1 MADNSKPLV
10 TINIANIFKQLHDI
24 AIEQSKK
31 DLPKGYVIKNLA
43 FSDDKATEMKAGEYL
58 ITLAPE
64 DEMDKSLFLDDKLR
78 PAAENAL
85 KTYIKF
91 FVDKDVNPKEFS
103 EILVDTS
110 KGEDDKKKDS
120 KQDNANEKPQAK
132 PEEKKEKAT
141 GESLKTKQV
150 KNSLL
155 NILFEDYQYLNEEGE
170 GKPEDKP
177 EDAAGDKKDEKPED
191 KPDDEK
197 SKENKDGKEESSVKV
212 RGLSAK
218 YTCEIAGQKTGK
230 LAAAMKK
237 GAKSLFG
244 GIWNDLTQIK
254 ITGGVFGKDGLA
266 IGKVLDPDAW
276 KEATGRPDIDANTI
290 KSDIDTVFQKDYP
303 NNSVAVKVHKCS
315 GLMSLIKK
323 CGAKASSALVK
334 AMSEADLCIAITTQK
349 KDENYDSYN
358 EESIAEVIN
367 KSIGNYYKSII
378 THPLKFTVSKDDVY
392 KVENF
397 SEDGKRIDTPKDK
410 QTPNKP
416 AKESMSFLTYCA
428 LVNTGKILLEDA
440 EEPESADDKKQADE
454 SKPDESKIS
463 DVKDKFEKNVESAA
477 DASQVDINSIKSDYG
492 TVQDIKIKVKKLEP
506 VNAADIDKITGD
518 GTTAFFVDF
527 KLKDTVKD
535 SMIERYPS
543 MLKQLFESQ
552 YLLEENEIK
561 NTQQETFIKAINDT
575 AKQIKKDIELKDD
588 ISPTV
593 FNYSNDTNDE
603 EKSATGESLSRNLR
617 LLKFIY
623 KDNILNESHILL
635 EKADPIV
642 LKCFD
647 EIDRVGFE
655 NISKDIDKFRDA
667 WQENIVK
674 AKEKLPDELAKRSEN
689 SEGYLNY
696 LKKKYVKGA
705 DGTPFDK
712 NVISKL
718 RKATSTIQV
727 KNLFASYGSNNNETE
742 FNKDPAP
749 DKASETIP
757 EYYAAWQALKALP
770 SQKKI
775 KVTFYTSDE
784 DGKKKDEIDT
794 ITIVPGKSIDEISD
808 GDNKDTISSF
818 KDLVENDPPEGMRF
832 DGYEPPLDTKLT
844 DDTDVIAKYAK
855 KDAPVE
861 IEFYDVDPENPDD
874 ESKWKDIDIQELNPE
889 NPSDIEFPAEDKLGK
904 HEGWK
909 FEKWDP
915 TEEELKKN
923 PPKTATKVKATYS
936 KSTVTISLYDADP
949 ETGEKKDDP
958 IETYEIEKGTAPN
971 TGKGDDIISKANE
984 ELQKNVPDGFENK
997 GWQPD
1002 PSEKVEEDTVLVAK
1016 YSKKDVTHEVKFM
1029 APTDPDDPSTA
1040 EDIGEPQKVN
1050 DGESAEAPEPPE
1062 VEGWKF
1068 DKWDSDDW
1076 QNVKDDIVVLAEY
1089 KKPVTITFKV
1099 PTDPE
1104 KPDGEMEEV
1113 GDPITYEE
1121 GKPIEAP
1128 EPPEKEG
1135 YEFEKWDPN
1144 PDDLQPEESTDVIG
1158 TYKKADDIEITFK
1171 VPKDPENPDGDTEQV
1186 GDPIIYKDGEEIT
1199 PPEPPEKDGYEFE
1212 KWDPDPATLKPE
1224 ESTDVIGTYK
1234 KADEKSNGTLHEVY
1248 VVIDP
1253 YNLAQADKKN
1263 PESYYIYR
1271 PKDPSKLG
1279 DKKKDGSIDVEN
1291 GNYTLAQKDPIQKT
1305 DDDSFNDAI
1314 EKLIPKGYEKENPS
1328 SGFAYDGI
1336 EEVKKP
1342 KDGEPGI
1349 MVMKFKD
1356 TKEGAEG
1363 YDLYV
1368 YASKKI
1374 KYKNEKTVGRKEKK
1388 MQNGNAYST

>member
-1 MADNSKPLV
+1 MADKIDPLV
-10 TINIANIFKQLHDI
+10 EVNIANVFKQLHDT
-24 AIEQSKK
+24 ALKQAKP
-31 DLPKGYVIKNLA
+31 PKGFVIKNLA
-43 FSDDKATEMKAGEYL
+43 FTDDKATKMKAGEYL
-58 ITLAPE
+58 ITIAPE
-64 DEMDKSLFLDDKLR
+64 DEKDNTLFLDDKTR
-78 PAAENAL
+78 PTAEAALSKYVE
-85 KTYIKF
+85 F
-91 FVDKDVNPKEFS
+91 FVNKKLDPKEFA
-103 EILVDTS
+103 EIKVDVQDS
-110 KGEDDKKKDS
+110 GEDDKNK
-120 KQDNANEKPQAK
+120 
-132 PEEKKEKAT
+132 KKEQKNDKPNADNKKPS
-141 GESLKTKQV
+141 GESIRLKTTR
-150 KNSLL
+150 NSLL
-155 NILFEDYQYLNEEGE
+155 TNLFDDYSTDMLTEEGE
-170 GKPEDKP
+170 GSDEG
-177 EDAAGDKKDEKPED
+177 GDKKEEPKSDDKKED
-191 KPDDEK
+191 KKEPEK
-197 SKENKDGKEESSVKV
+197 DSAPKATTKV
-212 RGLSAK
+212 RGLSVK
-218 YTCEIAGQKTGK
+218 YKCELAGEKAGTLGK
-230 LAAAMKK
+230 ALKK
-237 GAKSLFG
+237 GAKSLLG

-290 KSDIDTVFQKDYP
+290 KSDIDTVMQKDYP
-303 NNSVAVKVHKCS
+303 NTTAAVKIHKCTS
-315 GLMSLIKK
+315 MMSLLNK
-323 CGAKASSALVK
+323 AKAKVPGELK
-334 AMSEADLCIAITTQK
+334 KMLSEAELCIGIKIQK
-349 KDENYDSYN
+349 DDENYKSFN
-358 EESIAEVIN
+358 EESIAEVLN
-367 KSIGNYYKSII
+367 KSIGNYYKSVL
-378 THPLKFTVSKDDVY
+378 THPLKFTISKDEVF
-392 KVENF
+392 KIENY
-397 SEDGKRIDTPKDK
+397 SDNNKEIGAPKDK
-410 QTPNKP
+410 QEPNKP
-416 AKESMSFLTYCA
+416 KKESMSFLAYCR
-428 LVNTGKILLEDA
+428 LQDLIVEDGEETKDDDIIKKVNEKLLNQVRKNIKTDVVVDAPTEKDVLYGTIKEVVDKVKWLKPENAQDISNIESEAGEHKNAFFIDLAVKGEDKLEDSNEEKPEDTN
-440 EEPESADDKKQADE
+440 EEPEEKSGEEGSEESSKEPGEEKLGLNADSINVKAKYAKLLNLLFENVIDEADG
-454 SKPDESKIS
+454 DI
-463 DVKDKFEKNVESAA
+463 
-477 DASQVDINSIKSDYG
+477 SQVLVDD
-492 TVQDIKIKVKKLEP
+492 L
-506 VNAADIDKITGD
+506 
-518 GTTAFFVDF
+518 TTA
-527 KLKDTVKD
+527 VKET
-535 SMIERYPS
+535 MT
-543 MLKQLFESQ
+543 QLSKKA
-552 YLLEENEIK
+552 EIP
-561 NTQQETFIKAINDT
+561 NDY
-575 AKQIKKDIELKDD
+575 KPI
-588 ISPTV
+588 V
-593 FNYSNDTNDE
+593 FNYYAENN
-603 EKSATGESLSRNLR
+603 KKNNNESR
-617 LLKFIY
+617 LLDFIY
-623 KDNILNESHILL
+623 NGKLLSESHILL

-667 WQENIVK
+667 WQENIIKVK
-674 AKEKLPDELAKRSEN
+674 KQLPDELAKRSEN

-757 EYYAAWQALKALP
+757 EYYAAWQALKTLP

-818 KDLVENDPPEGMRF
+818 KDLVENDPPEGCRF

-889 NPSDIEFPAEDKLGK
+889 NPSDIEFPKEDALGK

-984 ELQKNVPDGFENK
+984 QLQKNVPDGFENK

-1104 KPDGEMEEV
+1104 KLDGEMEEV

-1158 TYKKADDIEITFK
+1158 TYKKKDEEEPPKDEEKEDNKILHEVYVFIDIADLAKPKDAIMIDLYA
-1171 VPKDPENPDGDTEQV
+1171 PKDPSKADEKGPIDVGNGKYKKIDSIPVEKGKEFKDQLKGKEPDFT
-1186 GDPIIYKDGEEIT
+1186 
-1199 PPEPPEKDGYEFE
+1199 KDGYEF
-1212 KWDPDPATLKPE
+1212 KDWLPAK
-1224 ESTDVIGTYK
+1224 V
-1234 KADEKSNGTLHEVY
+1234 
-1248 VVIDP
+1248 
-1253 YNLAQADKKN
+1253 
-1263 PESYYIYR
+1263 
-1271 PKDPSKLG
+1271 
-1279 DKKKDGSIDVEN
+1279 KDGKQPKTIDDVVN
-1291 GNYTLAQKDPIQKT
+1291 AGGGPVVATYQKKG
-1305 DDDSFNDAI
+1305 
-1314 EKLIPKGYEKENPS
+1314 EKGEEK
-1328 SGFAYDGI
+1328 A
-1336 EEVKKP
+1336 
-1342 KDGEPGI
+1342 GEGH
-1349 MVMKFKD
+1349 
-1356 TKEGAEG
+1356 
-1363 YDLYV
+1363 DLYI

-1374 KYKNEKTVGRKEKK
+1374 KYKNEKSVGRKDKK
-1388 MQNGNAYST
+1388 MMNGNAYST

>member
-85 KTYIKF
+85 VTYIKF
-91 FVDKDVNPKEFS
+91 FVDKDVDPKEFS

-110 KGEDDKKKDS
+110 KGDGKKKDS

-177 EDAAGDKKDEKPED
+177 EDEAGDKKDKKPED

-218 YTCEIAGQKTGK
+218 YTCELAGQKKGK

-290 KSDIDTVFQKDYP
+290 KSDIDSVFDKDYK
-303 NNSVAVKVHKCS
+303 NNKVDVKIHKCS
-315 GLMSLIKK
+315 GLMTLIKR

-334 AMSEADLCIAITTQK
+334 AMSEADLCIAIKVQK
-349 KDENYDSYN
+349 EDENYNSYN

-378 THPLKFTVSKDDVY
+378 THPLKFTVKKDDIY

-397 SEDGKRIDTPKDK
+397 SEDSKPIGPSKDK

-440 EEPESADDKKQADE
+440 EEPESTDDKKQADE

-477 DASQVDINSIKSDYG
+477 DTSQVDINSIKSDYG

-535 SMIERYPS
+535 SIIERYPS

-575 AKQIKKDIELKDD
+575 AKQIKKDIELKDN

-603 EKSATGESLSRNLR
+603 EKSATGESLARNLR

-844 DDTDVIAKYAK
+844 DDTDIIAKYAK

-874 ESKWKDIDIQELNPE
+874 ESKWKDIDIQELDPE
-889 NPSDIEFPAEDKLGK
+889 NPSDIEFPKEDSLGK

-915 TEEELKKN
+915 TEEDLKKN

-1002 PSEKVEEDTVLVAK
+1002 PSEKVEEDTILVAK

-1040 EDIGEPQKVN
+1040 EEIAKPQKVN

-1062 VEGWKF
+1062 IKGWEF

-1121 GKPIEAP
+1121 GKPIDAP
-1128 EPPEKEG
+1128 EPPPREG

-1144 PDDLQPEESTDVIG
+1144 PDDLQPEESTDIIG
-1158 TYKKADDIEITFK
+1158 TYKK
-1171 VPKDPENPDGDTEQV
+1171 KDEEQ
-1186 GDPIIYKDGEEIT
+1186 
-1199 PPEPPEKDGYEFE
+1199 
-1212 KWDPDPATLKPE
+1212 
-1224 ESTDVIGTYK
+1224 
-1234 KADEKSNGTLHEVY
+1234 SNNGILHEVY
-1248 VVIDP
+1248 VLIDP
-1253 YNLAQADKKN
+1253 YNLAQADKKI
-1263 PESYYIYR
+1263 PESYLIYR

-1279 DKKKDGSIDVEN
+1279 KTKKDGSIDIEN
-1291 GNYTLAQKDPIQKT
+1291 GSYTLAQKDPIQKI
-1305 DDDSFNDAI
+1305 DDDSFNEAI

-1356 TKEGAEG
+1356 IKEGAEG

-1374 KYKNEKTVGRKEKK
+1374 KYKNEKSVGRKEKK

>member
-1 MADNSKPLV
+1 MADKIEPLV

-91 FVDKDVNPKEFS
+91 FVDKDINPKEFS

-132 PEEKKEKAT
+132 PEEKKEKTT

-170 GKPEDKP
+170 GKPEDTV
-177 EDAAGDKKDEKPED
+177 GDKKDEKPED
-191 KPDDEK
+191 KPDNEK

-218 YTCEIAGQKTGK
+218 YTCELAGQKTGK

-266 IGKVLDPDAW
+266 IGKVLDLDAW

-334 AMSEADLCIAITTQK
+334 AMTEADLCIAITTQK

-397 SEDGKRIDTPKDK
+397 NEDGKRIDTPKDT

-440 EEPESADDKKQADE
+440 EEPESTDDKKQADE
-454 SKPDESKIS
+454 SKPDKSKIS
-463 DVKDKFEKNVESAA
+463 DVKDKFQKNVKTAA

-527 KLKDTVKD
+527 KLKDIVKD

-561 NTQQETFIKAINDT
+561 NTQQETFIEAINDT
-575 AKQIKKDIELKDD
+575 AKQIKKDIELKDN

-593 FNYSNDTNDE
+593 FNYSNDTNV
-603 EKSATGESLSRNLR
+603 EKKSTTGESLSHNLH

-667 WQENIVK
+667 WQDNIIK

-689 SEGYLNY
+689 SEEYLNY

-727 KNLFASYGSNNNETE
+727 KNLFASYGSNNNETQ
-742 FNKDPAP
+742 FNKDLAP

-818 KDLVENDPPEGMRF
+818 KDLVENDPPEGCRF

-984 ELQKNVPDGFENK
+984 KIQKNVPDGFENI

-1002 PSEKVEEDTVLVAK
+1002 PSEKVEQDTILVAK

-1029 APTDPDDPSTA
+1029 APTDPDDLSTA
-1040 EDIGEPQKVN
+1040 KDIGKPQKVN
-1050 DGESAEAPEPPE
+1050 DGESAKAPEPPE
-1062 VEGWKF
+1062 VKGWEF

-1104 KPDGEMEEV
+1104 KPDGEM
-1113 GDPITYEE
+1113 
-1121 GKPIEAP
+1121 
-1128 EPPEKEG
+1128 
-1135 YEFEKWDPN
+1135 
-1144 PDDLQPEESTDVIG
+1144 
-1158 TYKKADDIEITFK
+1158 
-1171 VPKDPENPDGDTEQV
+1171 TEV

-1199 PPEPPEKDGYEFE
+1199 PPKPPKKDGYEFE
-1212 KWDPDPATLKPE
+1212 KWDPDPTTLKPE
-1224 ESTDVIGTYK
+1224 ESTNVIGTYK
-1234 KADEKSNGTLHEVY
+1234 KADEKSNGILHEVY

-1253 YNLAQADKKN
+1253 YNLAQADKKI
-1263 PESYYIYR
+1263 PESYLIYR

-1291 GNYTLAQKDPIQKT
+1291 GSYTLAQKDPIQKI
-1305 DDDSFNDAI
+1305 DDDSFNEAI

-1328 SGFAYDGI
+1328 SGFAYAGI

-1342 KDGEPGI
+1342 KDGKPGI